1 MKMLDTVKT
10 PTFSTTSKLKTAK
23 FSKPVKLSKTAIL
36 SIAAALVLTAP
47 AFAQTPN
54 TVFLDELTWMEVAD
68 KVDAGTTTIIVATA
82 GTEQNGPHMVLGKH
96 KFIVTETAER
106 IARSLGNAL
115 VAPIVTYVPEGT
127 VERTEGNRQRAGTIT
142 LPNEH
147 YMKLLEYTARSLAAG
162 GFTDVVFIGDSGGNQ
177 NGMETVAAM
186 LNEEWSGREARVHF
200 VGDYYSASRD
210 TIRAFLQERGH
221 TMEDIGTHAGMVDT
235 SQLLYVNS
243 RHIRTEELAPFGG
256 FEGAGVRGDPTQA
269 SVAYGRVFIQMKV
282 DAALRQIGE
291 LLSM

>member
-1 MKMLDTVKT
+1 MK
-10 PTFSTTSKLKTAK
+10 TFVRSLAAVLLLAATA
-23 FSKPVKLSKTAIL
+23 SAQ
-36 SIAAALVLTAP
+36 AL
-47 AFAQTPN
+47 N

-96 KFIVTETAER
+96 KFIVAETAER
-106 IARSLGNAL
+106 IARVLGNML

-177 NGMETVAAM
+177 K
-186 LNEEWSGREARVHF
+186 
-200 VGDYYSASRD
+200 
-210 TIRAFLQERGH
+210 
-221 TMEDIGTHAGMVDT
+221 
-235 SQLLYVNS
+235 
-243 RHIRTEELAPFGG
+243 
-256 FEGAGVRGDPTQA
+256 VR
-269 SVAYGRVFIQMKV
+269 
-282 DAALRQIGE
+282 
-291 LLSM
+291 

>member
-1 MKMLDTVKT
+1 MKTLAPSLGVA
-10 PTFSTTSKLKTAK
+10 L
-23 FSKPVKLSKTAIL
+23 LL
-36 SIAAALVLTAP
+36 AASVS
-47 AFAQTPN
+47 AQTPN

-68 KVDAGTTTIIVATA
+68 KIDAGTTTIIVATA

-106 IARSLGNAL
+106 IARDLGNAL

-127 VERTEGNRQRAGTIT
+127 VEQTEGNRQRAGTIT

-177 NGMETVAAM
+177 RGMETVAEM
-186 LNEEWSGREARVHF
+186 LNEEWSGRESRVHF
-200 VGDYYSASRD
+200 VGDYYAAHGFREW
-210 TIRAFLQERGH
+210 LVEQGH
-221 TMEDIGTHAGMVDT
+221 TPEDVGSHAGITDT
-235 SQLLYVNS
+235 SQLLYVNAKY
-243 RHIRTEELAPFGG
+243 IRTEELAPFGG

-269 SVAYGRVFIQMKV
+269 SVAYGRVGIQMKV
-282 DAALRQIGE
+282 DAALRQIRE
-291 LLSM
+291 LVPRS

>member
-1 MKMLDTVKT
+1 MKTVT
-10 PTFSTTSKLKTAK
+10 L
-23 FSKPVKLSKTAIL
+23 LL
-36 SIAAALVLTAP
+36 ALAPLVAAP
-47 AFAQTPN
+47 ASAQTPN

-68 KVDAGTTTIIVATA
+68 KIDAGTTTIIVATA

-106 IARSLGNAL
+106 IARALGNAL

-127 VERTEGNRQRAGTIT
+127 VERTRGNRQRAGTIT

-186 LNEEWSGREARVHF
+186 LNEEWSEHESRVHF
-200 VGDYYSASRD
+200 VGDYYGGHGFGEWLEQQGHSA
-210 TIRAFLQERGH
+210 
-221 TMEDIGTHAGMVDT
+221 EDVGSHAGMVDT
-235 SQLLYVNS
+235 SQLLYVDAK
-243 RHIRTEELAPFGG
+243 HIRTEKLAPFGG

-269 SVAYGRVFIQMKV
+269 SVAYGRVGIQMKV
-282 DAALRQIGE
+282 DAALRQIRE
-291 LLSM
+291 LMSR

>member
-1 MKMLDTVKT
+1 MKTLTR
-10 PTFSTTSKLKTAK
+10 SL
-23 FSKPVKLSKTAIL
+23 
-36 SIAAALVLTAP
+36 AAALLLAAP
-47 AFAQTPN
+47 ASAQTPN

-106 IARSLGNAL
+106 IARALGHAL

-127 VERTEGNRQRAGTIT
+127 VERTEGNRQRTGTIT

-177 NGMETVAAM
+177 NGMKTVAAM
-186 LNEEWSGREARVHF
+186 LNKEWSERESRVHF
-200 VGDYYSASRD
+200 VGDYYLSRD
-210 TIRAFLQERGH
+210 GIRKWLQGQGH
-221 TMEDIGTHAGMVDT
+221 TMEDIGTHAGIIDT
-235 SQLLYVNS
+235 SQLLYVNAK
-243 RHIRTEELAPFGG
+243 HIRTEELAPFGG
-256 FEGAGVRGDPTQA
+256 FEGAGVRGDPTKA
-269 SVAYGRVFIQMKV
+269 SVAYGRVGIQMKV
-282 DAALRQIGE
+282 DAALRQIRE
-291 LLSM
+291 LMSR